1 MYGSG
6 YGYRFGVSNSSS
18 SSSSNPSFIDSTLL
32 VDEFEMR
39 RKKEN
44 ENENEKKKVTKKE
57 EKQEQKELLRVDLPR
72 DCFEC
77 SICFEEMKEVTTLLC
92 GHSFCTNCGKSYNI
106 AIFFCFV

>member
-6 YGYRFGVSNSSS
+6 YGYRFGVS

-106 AIFFCFV
+106 TIFFCFV